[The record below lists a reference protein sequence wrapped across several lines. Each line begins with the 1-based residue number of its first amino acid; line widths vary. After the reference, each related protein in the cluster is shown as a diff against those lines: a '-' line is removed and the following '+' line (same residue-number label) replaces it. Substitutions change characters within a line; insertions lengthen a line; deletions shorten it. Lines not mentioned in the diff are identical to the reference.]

1 MAHPE
6 ALETYTR
13 TIRTMSEVIENLRDK
28 PDPDG
33 SMTRL
38 LDRIT
43 VEREWVRALMAWAR
57 IRADRPPGCIA
68 PRRQRARYLRAASPP
83 SALLP
88 PALGAPLGQAEGPTV
103 WPRRSF
109 RWILR
114 CSLHSVSR
122 SADGFG

>member
-43 VEREWVRALMAWAR
+43 VEREWVRALMALGENPR
-57 IRADRPPGCIA
+57 RPPTWLRRTETATRWAGGRDAIEVLRGLLLRVRAGLVA
-68 PRRQRARYLRAASPP
+68 P
-83 SALLP
+83 
-88 PALGAPLGQAEGPTV
+88 GK
-103 WPRRSF
+103 
-109 RWILR
+109 
-114 CSLHSVSR
+114 
-122 SADGFG
+122 